1 MKYTKKEILTA
12 GKLGEISMI
21 DVKHLISLLD
31 EAREHLNRSCYNCK
45 YSNLTPTD
53 FYYCD
58 FDDYDIENGKTC
70 RLRKWEKIK

>member
-31 EAREHLNRSCYNCK
+31 EAREHLKRTCDNCK
-45 YSNLTPTD
+45 HSWSNPFD
-53 FYYCD
+53 EYFCD
-58 FDDYDIENGKTC
+58 LDYDIENGKTC
-70 RLRKWEKIK
+70 NLKLWEKEK

>member
-12 GKLGEISMI
+12 GKLGEISII

-31 EAREHLNRSCYNCK
+31 EAREKLQRNCK
-45 YSNLTPTD
+45 NCNHSNLTPTD

-58 FDDYDIENGKTC
+58 FDYDIESGKTC
-70 RLRKWEKIK
+70 KLKFWEKIK